1 LDSPTEGCTTQVEG
15 RRRAATQ
22 QRLPT
27 TVTECVGCLST
38 RPCQTDTQ
46 PIPRLLHGRSSDC
59 PSIVALLC
67 TCTQCEPPTPASR
80 PMWYGPERIGGSAGR
95 SSCSGLAQRS
105 LVLSSASRRTV
116 LMAKQYLSTLPLRW
130 LTLAHVPSAAA
141 TCRRYL
147 KSMSPCR
154 LPAAVTPKQTD
165 RETVDPRPKRTVI
178 GCTRP
183 ITQLNPSAQRGGTA
197 RRKLPKN
204 TNSTHGCVAALR
216 CATHRRARA
225 MQQARTGACYACKES
240 LGDAKTKAPGHE
252 RDLQYSFALLCFV
265 DGAGRT
271 VLIGTEFARWEYE
284 VRVA

>member
-1 LDSPTEGCTTQVEG
+1 M
-15 RRRAATQ
+15 
-22 QRLPT
+22 
-27 TVTECVGCLST
+27 TECVGCLST

-165 RETVDPRPKRTVI
+165 CETVDPRPKRTVI

-216 CATHRRARA
+216 CAV
-225 MQQARTGACYACKES
+225 RTGVRAQCNKHAQALVTHARSRSATQRPKLTGTREICS
-240 LGDAKTKAPGHE
+240 TAL
-252 RDLQYSFALLCFV
+252 LCFALLCFV